1 MTTKRLLRLPAVALT
16 LALVGCDGGLTDINI
31 NPNEPEVVPPENLL
45 ANAIVM
51 GVGGEYGT
59 NGSVSGLFLFN
70 LWAQNMAAQNFNE
83 EDKYVPRT
91 GQVSAIWDVMYTGPL
106 PDLKEVEQ
114 LAATAGNADLDAV
127 AEIFGAYI
135 YQYITDVYGDVPY
148 SQSLRA
154 PAITAPEYDAQ
165 RDVYLGILDSLTTAA
180 GQINQA
186 QRSASFKTGDLI
198 YSGDMLKWYRFA
210 NSLRMRAAM
219 RLVNVDQNLARDE
232 FVAAYNAGG
241 MQSNDDNAL
250 MRWGTAVG
258 SQNPRYDLYVN
269 QNRRDQ
275 VLSAAITTRM
285 NASSDPRLPIYAA
298 PAASDGAY
306 RGLQNGRLPS
316 ELGLSEADLS
326 FLGSYFLAANAPS
339 VLMSYSEVL
348 FLQAEAAFRGW
359 IPGDP
364 ATLYRQ
370 AIRAS
375 MQQYGIADSV
385 TDTFLARP
393 QVAYNGLN
401 SIWTQKWISLF
412 LVGIEGWN
420 HVRRTGVPALTPAV
434 PGTTIPSRLYYPLT
448 EEQYNPTN
456 YQGGLSVFDPVWWQ
470 GGS

>member
-1 MTTKRLLRLPAVALT
+1 MKMNSLLRLPAVALT

-31 NPNEPEVVPPENLL
+31 NPNEPEVVPPENIL
-45 ANAIVM
+45 ANAIIM
-51 GVGGEYGT
+51 SVGGEYGT
-59 NGSVSGLFLFN
+59 NGSISGFFLFN
-70 LWAQNMAAQNFNE
+70 LWGQNMAAQNFNE

-114 LAATAGNADLDAV
+114 LAVEAGNEDLEAV
-127 AEIFGAYI
+127 SEILSAYV
-135 YQYITDVYGDVPY
+135 YQYITDIYGDVPY
-148 SQSLRA
+148 SESLRA
-154 PAITAPEYDAQ
+154 PLITAPKYDAQ
-165 RDVYLGILDSLTTAA
+165 RDVYRGILDSLTVAA
-180 GQINQA
+180 AQIDQS
-186 QRSASFKTGDLI
+186 QRSASFKSGDLI
-198 YSGDMLKWYRFA
+198 FNGDMLKWYRFA

-219 RLVNVDQNLARDE
+219 RLVKVDADYARE
-232 FVAAYNAGG
+232 QFIAAYNAGG
-241 MQSNDDNAL
+241 MLSNDDNAF

-258 SQNPRYDLYVN
+258 AQNPRYDLYVN

-306 RGLQNGRLPS
+306 RGLQNGKLPS
-316 ELGLSEADLS
+316 EVGLSEADLS
-326 FLGSYFLAANAPS
+326 FLGSTFLAPNAPS

-348 FLQAEAAFRGW
+348 FLQAEAAFQGW

-364 ATLYRQ
+364 ETLYRN

-375 MQQYGIADSV
+375 MQQYGISDTA
-385 TDTFLARP
+385 TDTYLARP
-393 QVAYNGLN
+393 QVAYDGLN

-412 LVGIEGWN
+412 MVGIEMWN
-420 HVRRTGVPALTPAV
+420 HVRLTGVPELTPAV
-434 PGTTIPSRLYYPLT
+434 PGTTIPGRLYYPLT

-456 YQGGLSVFDPVWWQ
+456 YQRGLTVFDPVWWQ
-470 GGS
+470 GAN